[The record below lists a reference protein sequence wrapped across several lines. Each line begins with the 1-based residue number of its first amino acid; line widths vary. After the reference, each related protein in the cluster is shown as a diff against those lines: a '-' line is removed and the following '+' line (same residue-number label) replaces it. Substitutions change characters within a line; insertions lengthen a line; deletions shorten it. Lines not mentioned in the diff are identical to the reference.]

1 MTQTHRTHGHTDTPT
16 SQGGDNGERQGDG
29 ADNLALVRGGVD
41 VILQGK
47 HDRAQSFGISVS
59 MMSRIRSLPIKA
71 WKNVRKK
78 KKVSVPDEKIKY

>member
-1 MTQTHRTHGHTDTPT
+1 M
-16 SQGGDNGERQGDG
+16 
-29 ADNLALVRGGVD
+29 
-41 VILQGK
+41 ILQGK